1 MTKQTLLAAML
12 AATAFAANAGTTTTT
27 SHTVVVDNFNT
38 GDQSISYGAGSAIGT
53 KNSDTNSIR
62 TLTSTLLTSS
72 PPVQALAQVNSGVL
86 DITNGSGENTNV
98 VVSWDLSANLL
109 PTSAMDTMF
118 SMMVVQS
125 DANPTSMVFALDG
138 KIIGDYSL
146 PGNVNNQIYSFDL
159 GGFDLS
165 SGGTLTMTLN
175 GSDGWDMT
183 LDSLGISYDTQVNN
197 VPEPAS
203 LALVGISLLGMGAAR
218 RAKRARV

>member
-1 MTKQTLLAAML
+1 MIKQTLLAAML
-12 AATAFAANAGTTTTT
+12 AATAFAASAGTTTTK
-27 SHTVVVDNFNT
+27 HTVVVDDFNS
-38 GDQSISYGAGSAIGT
+38 GNQAISYGAGSAIGT
-53 KNSDTNSIR
+53 TNSDKNDIR
-62 TLTSTLLTSS
+62 TLSSTLLTSS

-98 VVSWDLSANLL
+98 VVSWDLAANLL
-109 PTSAMDTMF
+109 PTSAIDTMF

-138 KIIGDYSL
+138 KTIGSYSL
-146 PGNVNNQIYSFDL
+146 PGNIENQIYSFDL
-159 GGFDLS
+159 GDFDLS
-165 SGGTLTMTLN
+165 GGGKLTMTLA
-175 GSDGWDMT
+175 GADGWDMT

-218 RAKRARV
+218 RAKRARG